1 MSEEENTPVATAGTA
16 EKVIQ
21 PRRIYIKDTSFEA
34 PNSPA
39 MFTKKWEPK
48 LGIEISNSISTLEED
63 VYEVIIVITATVS
76 VGEETAFLAEVHQ
89 AGIFTL
95 KGHDPDS
102 LKHLQHVYCLNTLY
116 PYACAA
122 LADLV
127 NRGGFPPLLLAP
139 VNFGRAYNQQ
149 LQEKSGQSP
158 DQSPDQS

>member
-1 MSEEENTPVATAGTA
+1 MSEKETPVANAGAA

-48 LGIEISNSISTLEED
+48 LGIEISHTVSTLEED
-63 VYEVIIVITATVS
+63 VYEAVIAVTATVS
-76 VGEETAFLAEVHQ
+76 VGDETAFLAEVHQ

-95 KGHDPDS
+95 KGHDPEN
-102 LKHLQHVYCLNTLY
+102 LKQLQHVYCPNTLY

-139 VNFGRAYNQQ
+139 VNFAHAYNQQ
-149 LQEKSGQSP
+149 LQEQSGQS
-158 DQSPDQS
+158 Q